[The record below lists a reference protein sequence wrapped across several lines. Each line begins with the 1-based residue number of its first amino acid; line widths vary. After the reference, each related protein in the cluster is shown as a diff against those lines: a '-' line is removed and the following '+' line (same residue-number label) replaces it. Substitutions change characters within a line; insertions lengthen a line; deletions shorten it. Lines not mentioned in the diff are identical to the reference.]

1 MSATV
6 LCRGLSVGQAMK
18 TLRVLIVED
27 HRDTADTLAKWVS
40 SAGHDTEVCYTGF
53 QAEEAAPSYRPD
65 VVLLDIG
72 LPDMDGW
79 DLAAWLRQQKPPMM
93 IAAVTAYQSADDRQK
108 SKEIGL
114 DMHIGKPV
122 HQRTIQRLLDSVAAN

>member
-1 MSATV
+1 MN
-6 LCRGLSVGQAMK
+6 

-27 HRDTADTLAKWVS
+27 HRDTADTLAKWVV
-40 SAGHDTEVCYTGF
+40 SAGHDVKVCYTGF
-53 QAEEAAPSYRPD
+53 QSEEGMRDYRPD

-79 DLAAWLRQQKPPMM
+79 ELAAWLRQQKPAPI
-93 IAAVTAYQSADDRQK
+93 IAAVTAYQSAEDRRK
-108 SKEIGL
+108 SKDTGI

-122 HQRTIQRLLDSVAAN
+122 HRRTIQRLLDSASTG